1 MGTSCSSVWLQADP
15 SPSPWRHCWGGGGE
29 LEHQH
34 LPGPNTQLQVL
45 LVSKAV
51 PDSPLGDSVLVATVL
66 EGPHRFHAS
75 SPSLGRGSPLAP
87 ARDGTGRD
95 CSHGSPPTWHRSSHA
110 PPQGWRRAEDP
121 LLQRREGWLAARLVP
136 LSSQSPS
143 WSRDWNVFSEENTA
157 EATAGRLWGHFSRG
171 GCLTAAG
178 SWHGTL
184 LWLCHPAAGSPIPAT
199 CYLSNKNIWIYF
211 F

>member
-1 MGTSCSSVWLQADP
+1 MPAA
-15 SPSPWRHCWGGGGE
+15 
-29 LEHQH
+29 H
-34 LPGPNTQLQVL
+34 LWAG
-45 LVSKAV
+45 A
-51 PDSPLGDSVLVATVL
+51 GW
-66 EGPHRFHAS
+66 
-75 SPSLGRGSPLAP
+75 GSPLAP

-95 CSHGSPPTWHRSSHA
+95 CSHGSPPTWHRSSRV

-211 F
+211 FKKQSCVRIDFDELTFSRGKISSVEVSFLGVAVPYCTICNPPGTLHKAMNS